1 MISATRSGL
10 AKPQRLA
17 THRLLNLVR
26 IQLKV
31 WRSRVQISVAS
42 SSLVSI
48 PIIEAVLASEHTLG
62 SIITNPDKPA
72 GRGKKIE
79 ANDLAKWAEE
89 KGLDVAKPADTSEL
103 NRHLLSA
110 QPQLIITCAY
120 GRLIPVELL
129 HGPRFGWINL
139 HFSILP
145 KLRGAAPVQWAILNG
160 ETSTGYSIFKLNKG
174 MDTGPVYL
182 SKELNMSPT
191 DTTPYLLDKLGK
203 LAAPDILEVISTIG
217 KTRPSPQPLNGVT
230 LAPKISKDMARI
242 DWSSP
247 TETILR
253 QDRALSDNP
262 GIWSVFDGER
272 ISLFGL
278 REVLAP
284 NSLISAGD
292 IEVVGGELLVRTA
305 DSVIQINEVIPAGK
319 KRMSGADFAR
329 GARLIQGSKFE

>member
-1 MISATRSGL
+1 M
-10 AKPQRLA
+10 
-17 THRLLNLVR
+17 
-26 IQLKV
+26 
-31 WRSRVQISVAS
+31 QISVAS

-62 SIITNPDKPA
+62 SIITNPDKPV

-79 ANDLAKWAEE
+79 ANDLAKWAQE

-160 ETSTGYSIFKLNKG
+160 ETSTGYSIFKLDKG

-203 LAAPDILEVISTIG
+203 LAAPDILEVVSTIG

-262 GIWSVFDGER
+262 GIWSVFEGER

-278 REVLAP
+278 SEVLAP
-284 NSLISAGD
+284 NSLISPGD
-292 IEVVGGELLVRTA
+292 IEVVGGDLLVRTA
-305 DSVIQINEVIPAGK
+305 DSIVQINEVIPAGK

>member
-1 MISATRSGL
+1 MGGQFRM
-10 AKPQRLA
+10 
-17 THRLLNLVR
+17 
-26 IQLKV
+26 
-31 WRSRVQISVAS
+31 QISVAS
-42 SSLVSI
+42 SALVSI
-48 PIIEAVLASEHTLG
+48 PIIEAIMASEHNLG
-62 SIITNPDKPA
+62 SIITNPDKPT

-79 ANDLAKWAEE
+79 ANDLAKWAQA
-89 KGLDVAKPADTSEL
+89 KGIDVAKPADTSEL
-103 NRHLLSA
+103 NRHLLAA
-110 QPQLIITCAY
+110 QPQLIVTCAY

-139 HFSILP
+139 HFSLLP

-160 ETSTGYSIFKLNKG
+160 ETSTGYTIFKLDKG

-182 SKELNMSPT
+182 SKEVNISAL
-191 DTTPYLLDKLGK
+191 DTTPILLEKLAK

-217 KTRPSPQPLNGVT
+217 KTRATAQPLTGAT

-242 DWSSP
+242 HWDSP

-262 GIWSVFDGER
+262 GIWSNFSGER

-278 REVLAP
+278 QEVLLA
-284 NSLISAGD
+284 NSLVEPGD
-292 IEVVGGELLVRTA
+292 IELVSEKLLVRTG
-305 DSVIQINEVIPAGK
+305 DSVVEVAEVVSAGK

-329 GARLIQGSKFE
+329 GARLVQGSKFE

>member
-1 MISATRSGL
+1 MG
-10 AKPQRLA
+10 
-17 THRLLNLVR
+17 
-26 IQLKV
+26 
-31 WRSRVQISVAS
+31 WRFRMQISVAS

-79 ANDLAKWAEE
+79 PNDLAKWAEA

-103 NRHLLSA
+103 NRHLLAA

-129 HGPRFGWINL
+129 HGPRFGWVNL

-145 KLRGAAPVQWAILNG
+145 KLRGAAPVQWALLNG
-160 ETSTGYSIFKLNKG
+160 DTSTGYTIFKLDKG

-182 SKELNMSPT
+182 SKEVNIAET
-191 DTTPYLLDKLGK
+191 DTTPLLLDKLAK
-203 LAAPDILEVISTIG
+203 LAVPDLLEVISTIG
-217 KTRPSPQPLNGVT
+217 KTRATPQPLTGVS

-242 DWSSP
+242 DWESP
-247 TETILR
+247 AEMILR

-262 GIWSVFDGER
+262 GIWSVFEGER

-284 NSLISAGD
+284 NSLKISGE
-292 IEVVGGELLVRTA
+292 IEVVNGELLVRTA
-305 DSVIQINEVIPAGK
+305 DSVIAISEVTPAGK
-319 KRMSGADFAR
+319 KRMSGGDFAR
-329 GARLIQGSKFE
+329 GARLVQGSKFE